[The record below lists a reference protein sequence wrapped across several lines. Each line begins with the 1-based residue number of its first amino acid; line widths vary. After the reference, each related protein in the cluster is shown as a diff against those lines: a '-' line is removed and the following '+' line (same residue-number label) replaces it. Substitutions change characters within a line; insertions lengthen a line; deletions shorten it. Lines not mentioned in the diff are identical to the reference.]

1 MVHCADNVY
10 NQDTSNRLQAVERPS
25 DLYTGPLRPD
35 SIGGRLGTTSQR
47 REQCRHHS
55 ARPMA
60 GTFARSRTGGRPS
73 AGSGRRRRPGRADRD
88 PSARG
93 DADRECDR
101 LGRRARAQGVRLYR
115 HRHHAAEL
123 GRRSGRDQVADLP
136 RQRRARHGVAAGPAG
151 GDGLS
156 AFRTATP
163 IFAHMRSL
171 HPRCPPYAFRIIIA
185 FVRTTR
191 RPGMPMLPLRNS
203 HLLRAPRVTACA
215 ALVIAVA
222 AISTSRAAEHT
233 LMPSP
238 QTVHIGYFLASLKP
252 VLTIDSGDIVTLESA
267 AAIVPDVVDKSG
279 VVPLSAVPQYQR
291 DIYGQVK
298 DRGPGP
304 HVLTGPIEVRGAEP
318 GDVLEVRIL
327 QIDLALDYGYNRQRA
342 YTGALPDEFTA
353 LWTRIIPIN
362 RQAKTAEVAKGV
374 VVPVDKPFFGIMG
387 LAPDPGMCRISSGPP
402 GVHSGNMDNKDLI
415 AGTTLFMPVHAPGA
429 LFSAGDAHAAQG
441 HGEVDLTAIE
451 TGLRGKFQFIVR
463 KDMKLVWPR
472 AETPT
477 HWMVMGLHPNL
488 EEAMKIAVR
497 ETIDFLT
504 KRFPHLSR
512 EEAYMIASVAV
523 DYHVTQV
530 VDGTKGIHGMI
541 PKAIFTAQ
549 R

>member
-1 MVHCADNVY
+1 
-10 NQDTSNRLQAVERPS
+10 
-25 DLYTGPLRPD
+25 
-35 SIGGRLGTTSQR
+35 
-47 REQCRHHS
+47 
-55 ARPMA
+55 
-60 GTFARSRTGGRPS
+60 
-73 AGSGRRRRPGRADRD
+73 
-88 PSARG
+88 
-93 DADRECDR
+93 
-101 LGRRARAQGVRLYR
+101 
-115 HRHHAAEL
+115 
-123 GRRSGRDQVADLP
+123 
-136 RQRRARHGVAAGPAG
+136 
-151 GDGLS
+151 
-156 AFRTATP
+156 
-163 IFAHMRSL
+163 
-171 HPRCPPYAFRIIIA
+171 
-185 FVRTTR
+185 
-191 RPGMPMLPLRNS
+191 MPML
-203 HLLRAPRVTACA
+203 A
-215 ALVIAVA
+215 ALTHRLLQAGAGALALA
-222 AISTSRAAEHT
+222 AAAGAPAGAAEYT

-238 QTVHIGYFLASLKP
+238 QTVHIGYFLASVKP
-252 VLTIDSGDIVTLESA
+252 VLTIDSGDIVTIESA
-267 AAIVPDVVDKSG
+267 ASIVPSVLDESG
-279 VVPLSAVPQYQR
+279 VVPAGAVPQYQR

-304 HVLTGPIEVRGAEP
+304 HILTGPIEIKDAMP

-327 QIDLALDYGYNRQRA
+327 DVNLAIDYGFNRQRS

-374 VVPVDKPFFGIMG
+374 VVPLDKPFFGIMG
-387 LAPDPGMCRISSGPP
+387 LAPDPGMGRISSGPP
-402 GVHSGNMDNKDLI
+402 GVHSGNMDNKDLV

-451 TGLRGKFQFIVR
+451 TGLRGKFQFILR

-497 ETIDFLT
+497 ETIDFIT
-504 KRFPHLSR
+504 KRYPHLTR

-541 PKAIFTAQ
+541 PKAIFAAQ
-549 R
+549 K